1 MGSVKRKSV
10 DETPSNHTPQPRK
23 QQKDD
28 TNRLITTNDELD
40 AGVACVHD
48 VSYPENYVA
57 VLRRPNSEEDS
68 KPAKEF
74 PFTLDPFQ
82 FEAINC
88 LNAGESVMV
97 SAHTSA
103 GKTVV
108 ASYAIAMSLRNKQR
122 VIYTSPIK
130 ALSNQKY
137 REFKEE
143 FSDVGLMTGDV
154 TIEPNASC
162 LVMTTEI
169 WRSMQY
175 KGSEL
180 TREVAWIIFD
190 EVHYMRDRE
199 RGVVWEESIV
209 MAPQNARFVFL
220 SATVPNAKE
229 FADWVAKVHQQPC
242 HIVYTDYRPTPLQ
255 HYLFPTGGDGL
266 YLVVDEKGKFREDS
280 FQKALNA
287 LVPVNEKKD
296 SGKWQKGLVNG
307 RAGEDSDIFKMVKM
321 IIQRQY
327 DPVIIFSFSKRECEF
342 LAMQMAKMDLND
354 EDEKANTET
363 IFWSAMDM
371 LSDDDKKLPQVL
383 NMLPLLKRGI
393 GVHHSGLLPILK
405 EVIEILFQEGLI
417 KCLFATE
424 TFSIGLNMPAK
435 TVVFSN
441 VRKFDGDKFRWLS
454 SGEYIQ
460 MSGRA
465 GRRGIDDRGVCIL
478 MVDEKLEPSTAKMM
492 VKGSADCLNSAFH
505 LSYNMLLNQLRC
517 EDGDP
522 ENLLR
527 NSFYQFQADRAIPD
541 LERQMK
547 DLQEERDSIY
557 IEEEDSLEN
566 YYTLLQQYKSL
577 KKDVRDIIFSP
588 RYCLPFLQPGRLVCV
603 RCTSNYES
611 SLAFSIEDHVTWG
624 VIVNFQR
631 VKNLSEDDTDKSPED
646 ANYTVDVLTRCA
658 VSKDELSKKTIKIIP
673 LKEPGE
679 PAVVSVPISQIDNL
693 SSVRLIIAKDLLPLE
708 NRQNTLKKVSEVI
721 SRFSNQGIPLLDPE
735 EDMKVQSGSYR
746 KAVRRIE
753 ALENLFEKHEVAK
766 SPLIEQK
773 LKVLHKKKQISAQ
786 IKSIKKSMRSSSA
799 LAFKDELKARKRVLR
814 RLGYVTRDD
823 VVELKGKVACEI
835 SSADELVLTEL
846 MFNGVLKDIKTEEM
860 VSLISCFVWQEKL
873 QDAPKPRE
881 ELDMLF
887 TQLQDTAR
895 TVAKVEIDVESFVS
909 SFRPDIMEAVYSW
922 AKGSKFYEIMEVTQV
937 FEGSL
942 IRGIRRME
950 EILQQLIL
958 AAKSIGEVE
967 LEAKFEEAVSKIKR
981 DIVFAASDQ
990 GEITSRA
997 ITCHLI
1003 QQLDSQLA
1011 LFAGAAKVDDG
1022 QRSAAAAKVN
1032 CDCDSPRR
1040 QVPLDED
1047 GKVEDG
1053 WGLQPERQDTTAM
1066 ATINDWLG
1074 TLAIEA
1080 VGCVD
1085 QVKGKNLFIRG
1096 T

>member
-1 MGSVKRKSV
+1 MGSMKRKSLE
-10 DETPSNHTPQPRK
+10 DTSTEFTPPAK
-23 QQKDD
+23 QQKE
-28 TNRLITTNDELD
+28 NVLFGGADEV
-40 AGVACVHD
+40 VACVHD
-48 VSYPENYVA
+48 VSYPEGHIP
-57 VLRRPNSEEDS
+57 RPSSSFSAQEDS

-82 FEAINC
+82 SEAIKC
-88 LNAGESVMV
+88 LDSGESVMV

-108 ASYAIAMSLRNKQR
+108 ALYAIAMSLRNKQR

-154 TIEPNASC
+154 TIDPNASC

-175 KGSEL
+175 KGSEV

-209 MAPQNARFVFL
+209 MAPKNSRFVFL

-229 FADWVAKVHQQPC
+229 FADWVAKVHRQPC

-255 HYLFPTGGDGL
+255 HYIFPSGGDGL
-266 YLVVDEKGKFREDS
+266 YLAVDEKGKFHEDS

-287 LVPVNEKKD
+287 LVPASEGERKREN
-296 SGKWQKGLVNG
+296 GKWQKGLMVG
-307 RAGEDSDIFKMVKM
+307 KAGEESDIFKIVKM

-327 DPVIIFSFSKRECEF
+327 DPVICFSFSKRECEF
-342 LAMQMAKMDLND
+342 LAMQMAKMDLN
-354 EDEKANTET
+354 EDEEKVNIET

-371 LSDDDKKLPQVL
+371 LSDDDKKLPQVS

-435 TVVFSN
+435 TVVFTN
-441 VRKFDGDKFRWLS
+441 VRKFDGDKFRWIS

-465 GRRGIDDRGVCIL
+465 GRRGIDERGVCIL
-478 MVDEKLEPSTAKMM
+478 MVDEKLEPFTAKMM
-492 VKGSADCLNSAFH
+492 LKGSADCLNSSFH
-505 LSYNMLLNQLRC
+505 LSYNMLLNQMRC

-541 LERQMK
+541 LEKQAKM
-547 DLQEERDSIY
+547 LEEERDSIV

-566 YYTLLQQYKSL
+566 YYSLLQQYKSL
-577 KKDVRDIIFSP
+577 KKDVRDVIYSP
-588 RYCLPFLQPGRLVCV
+588 RYCLPFLQPGRLVCIQ
-603 RCTSNYES
+603 CTKSDES
-611 SLAFSIEDHVTWG
+611 SASFSIEEQVTWG
-624 VIVNFQR
+624 VILNFER
-631 VKNLSEDDTDKSPED
+631 VKDLSEDDANKQPEY

-658 VSKDELSKKTIKIIP
+658 VRRDELAKKTIKIVP

-679 PAVVSVPISQIDNL
+679 PVVVSIPLSQIDNL
-693 SSVRLIIAKDLLPLE
+693 SSVRLVIPKDFLPLE
-708 NRQNTLKKVSEVI
+708 ARENTMKKVSEVL
-721 SRFSNQGIPLLDPE
+721 SRFAKGMPLLDPE
-735 EDMKVQSGSYR
+735 EDMKVQSSSYK

-753 ALENLFEKHEVAK
+753 ALENLFEKHEIAK

-773 LKVLHKKKQISAQ
+773 LKVLHKKKELTAK
-786 IKSIKKSMRSSSA
+786 IKSVKRTIRSSTA

-814 RLGYVTRDD
+814 RLGHATRDD
-823 VVELKGKVACEI
+823 VVELKGKVSCEI
-835 SSADELVLTEL
+835 SSADELNLTEL
-846 MFNGVLKDIKTEEM
+846 MFNGVLKDINVEEM
-860 VSLISCFVWQEKL
+860 VSLLSCFVWQEKL
-873 QDAPKPRE
+873 QDAQKPRD
-881 ELDMLF
+881 ELQLLF

-895 TVAKVEIDVESFVS
+895 RVAKVQLECKVQIDVENFVS
-909 SFRPDIMEAVYSW
+909 SFRPDIMEAVYAW
-922 AKGSKFYEIMEVTQV
+922 AKGSKFYEIMEITQV

-942 IRGIRRME
+942 IRAIRRLE
-950 EILQQLIL
+950 EVLQQLIQ
-958 AAKSIGEVE
+958 AAKSIGETE
-967 LEAKFEEAVSKIKR
+967 LEAKFEDAVSKIKR
-981 DIVFAASDQ
+981 DIVFAAS
-990 GEITSRA
+990 
-997 ITCHLI
+997 LY
-1003 QQLDSQLA
+1003 L
-1011 LFAGAAKVDDG
+1011 
-1022 QRSAAAAKVN
+1022 
-1032 CDCDSPRR
+1032 
-1040 QVPLDED
+1040 
-1047 GKVEDG
+1047 
-1053 WGLQPERQDTTAM
+1053 
-1066 ATINDWLG
+1066 
-1074 TLAIEA
+1074 
-1080 VGCVD
+1080 
-1085 QVKGKNLFIRG
+1085 
-1096 T
+1096 